1 MVDLAKSSATA
12 ISTTPD
18 KSQKAKPEKPDEQL
32 YKDNLQKA
40 ERDYAATQEKVV
52 RSWASSSI
60 TVSQTRI
67 AVLQHWPRYVG
78 SHKSQDRQCAT
89 VKQGLPGRNE
99 AERASFTVTT
109 DSTATIR
116 IQVISNECTGKN
128 CGAGYSA
135 QVSWCRAEIIP
146 K

>member
-32 YKDNLQKA
+32 YKDNIQKA

-67 AVLQHWPRYVG
+67 AALQH
-78 SHKSQDRQCAT
+78 
-89 VKQGLPGRNE
+89 
-99 AERASFTVTT
+99 
-109 DSTATIR
+109 
-116 IQVISNECTGKN
+116 
-128 CGAGYSA
+128 
-135 QVSWCRAEIIP
+135 
-146 K
+146 